1 MKIGDIIKVEVSNI
15 SLSISK
21 YGPNSVVERDLA
33 GLQYAGAYIM
43 HKMHNNVR
51 NRKNWRDIEFQQA
64 TIAVSPVKIR
74 S

>member
-1 MKIGDIIKVEVSNI
+1 MKIGGIIKVEVSNK

-21 YGPNSVVERDLA
+21 YRPNSVLERDLA
-33 GLQYAGAYIM
+33 GLQYSGSYIM
-43 HKMHNNVR
+43 HKMNNNVR
-51 NRKNWRDIEFQQA
+51 NYKNWRDIEFQQA

>member
-1 MKIGDIIKVEVSNI
+1 MKIGDIIKVEVLNI

-21 YGPNSVVERDLA
+21 YGPNSVLERDLT

-43 HKMHNNVR
+43 HKMNNNVR